1 MKKLPLLLLCALCF
15 SVVWLTGA
23 QDALADEDETCVAA
37 SAKLKFPVK
46 LKTRGK
52 PRRVKWEQLD
62 RVLTDL
68 TEWIED
74 GACRFRFSE
83 VFTTNRPDL
92 YVPVTNSLVRL
103 VPEASLQGLLVFETS
118 GEKLGEYVGQAT
130 YERRGNLQFKK
141 SYRLH
146 YFQFKDFSGE
156 LQSTG
161 GRLLLDDYLVRWS
174 DLKGRVAVNT
184 LK

>member
-1 MKKLPLLLLCALCF
+1 MKKLSLLLLCALCF

-118 GEKLGEYVGQAT
+118 GEKLGEYVGRAT